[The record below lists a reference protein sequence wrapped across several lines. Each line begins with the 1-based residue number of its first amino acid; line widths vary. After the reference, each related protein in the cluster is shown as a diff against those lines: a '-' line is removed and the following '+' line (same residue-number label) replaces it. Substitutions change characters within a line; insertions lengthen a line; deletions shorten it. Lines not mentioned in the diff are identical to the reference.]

1 MSSVPLQ
8 KPDNSRQAA
17 QSPTPGPQPLAALN
31 RALQGLTRDKADAL
45 LLLLSAVMVLAPHA
59 AHLPL
64 WISLVAAATLVW
76 RATITLRGTRLPPL
90 WLLLPVALS
99 AMGGVYLSFNT
110 LLGKDAGVAM
120 LALLLAFKLL
130 EMQARRDLFVV
141 VFLSYFLLLSNFL
154 YSQTIATAAMLIA
167 TIIVLLTAQVSF
179 QYTGVVPS
187 LARRLRLSASIFV
200 ISVPLAL
207 LLFVVFPRIQGP
219 LWGMPSDTAGG
230 RTGLSDTMAPGTLS
244 NLAQSNE
251 PAFRVLFQ
259 GAPPPQNKLY
269 WRGVVLGNYDGRT
282 WTRVDASREPAARLT
297 YAPVNI
303 ELLGQPIRYQVT
315 LEPHGRRWLYALEL
329 PERVNRRFRNP
340 STVSPEMEFLALNPV
355 SERLRYDVS
364 SVLEYTLQSD
374 LSPQQL
380 APWLALPAGYNPRA
394 LAWAA
399 KLRKPGDAP
408 ASVNAVLHAF
418 REESFRYTLQP
429 PLLGRNAVDD
439 FLFNSKAGFCEHYAG
454 AFVVLMRAMGIP
466 ARVVTG
472 YQGGE
477 LNPIDHFVT
486 VKQSDA
492 HAWAEVWL
500 AGRGWK
506 RVDPTA
512 AVDPARV
519 ESSQA
524 RAAPPSSF
532 GMPALSQLWDLG
544 GGENGWLP
552 RLRFKLAAIDN
563 AWNQWV
569 LDYNPERQRTFLQ
582 SLSSSTLTWRSALVA
597 AVLAALFIAWRVI
610 RARPRLAPEDAL
622 YLAFCRQQAKRGYS
636 RAPDEGP
643 QRYAAR
649 LESLPLA
656 PEKKAA
662 ILRFLA
668 IYGSIKYGK
677 DSAPARAGALL
688 TMKRLLTESR

>member
-1 MSSVPLQ
+1 MSSTPIQETAQ
-8 KPDNSRQAA
+8 KTA
-17 QSPTPGPQPLAALN
+17 QPLAALN
-31 RALQGLTRDKADAL
+31 RGLQGLTRDKADAL

-64 WISLVAAATLVW
+64 WISLVTAATLTW
-76 RATITLRGTRLPPL
+76 RALITLRGTRLPPL

-130 EMQARRDLFVV
+130 EMHARRDLFVV

-154 YSQTIATAAMLIA
+154 YSQSMATAAMLIA
-167 TIIVLLTAQVSF
+167 TIIVLLTAQLSF
-179 QYTGVVPS
+179 QYTGKVPA
-187 LARRLRLSASIFV
+187 LARRLRLAASIFA
-200 ISVPLAL
+200 ISAPLAL
-207 LLFVVFPRIQGP
+207 LLFVIFPRIQGP
-219 LWGMPSDTAGG
+219 LWGMPSDTVGG
-230 RTGLSDTMAPGTLS
+230 RTGLSDSMAPGTLS
-244 NLAQSNE
+244 NLAQSTE

-259 GAPPPQNKLY
+259 GAPPAQNKLY

-282 WTRVDASREPAARLT
+282 WTRIDAGRELAARPV

-329 PERVNRRFRNP
+329 PERIHRRFRNP
-340 STVSPEMEFLALNPV
+340 STVSPELEFLALNPV
-355 SERLRYDVS
+355 TERLRYDVS
-364 SVLEYTLQSD
+364 SVLEYTLQAD

-380 APWLALPAGYNPRA
+380 APWLELPAGYNPRA

-399 KLRKPGDAP
+399 KLQRPGDTL
-408 ASVNAVLHAF
+408 ASVNAVLKAF
-418 REESFRYTLQP
+418 RTEDFHYTLQP

-439 FLFNSKAGFCEHYAG
+439 FLFNSRAGFCEHYAG

-477 LNPIDHFVT
+477 LNPVDRYVT
-486 VKQSDA
+486 VRQSDA

-500 AGRGWK
+500 AGRGWQ

-519 ESSQA
+519 ETSQA
-524 RAAPPSSF
+524 RATPPTSF
-532 GMPALSQLWDLG
+532 GMPALSQLWQFG
-544 GGENGWLP
+544 SGENGWLP
-552 RLRFKLAAIDN
+552 QLRYKLAAIDN
-563 AWNQWV
+563 AWNQYV
-569 LDYNPERQRTFLQ
+569 LDFNPERQRSFLQ
-582 SLSSSTLTWRSALVA
+582 SFSSSTAAWRGALA
-597 AVLAALFIAWRVI
+597 AVLLAALLIAWRAI

-622 YLAFCRQQAKRGYS
+622 YLAFCRQQAKRGCS

-649 LESLPLA
+649 LEALPLA
-656 PEKKAA
+656 PDKQAA
-662 ILRFLA
+662 IRRFLA
-668 IYGSIKYGK
+668 IYAAVKYGK
-677 DSAPARAGALL
+677 DSATVRAGALV